1 MAAYELGSSPT
12 AFVHKLVLASWMHLT
27 IMHELL
33 NYLAGGSSFVLFAA
47 RWSSACSPIPLKYE
61 VMYLEKDTSNR
72 LQVKTFF
79 FFLALTTFFLAKLQ
93 RPV

>member
-1 MAAYELGSSPT
+1 MATYELGSSPT
-12 AFVHKLVLASWMHLT
+12 AFVRKLVLASWMHFT

-47 RWSSACSPIPLKYE
+47 RWSSACSLIPLKYE
-61 VMYLEKDTSNR
+61 VIYLEKDTSNR
-72 LQVKTFF
+72 LQVKTF